1 MAAKN
6 VDIKINTTA
15 SGTGAKQTEDGLK
28 KVGEEAE
35 KSSKKRISAEE
46 RAALKA
52 EQAAQKAADA
62 AVREEQRKT
71 AATEAE
77 AAKRVKAEQKAQA
90 QVEQATAKSAS
101 RRSQMAGQVGLQA
114 QDIAVQAQM
123 GTNAV
128 TILAQQGTQ
137 IASIFGPQGAIVGA
151 LIGVGAVAAK
161 VFYDMAVAS
170 AVTGEAMEDMS
181 DKLKEAF
188 DDQAKKS
195 IEDFNAQLQ
204 NQTNIAQSLREVEV
218 DLLEARLDRQEA
230 DSSII
235 ASQSALEVAAV
246 KYLQT
251 IGQTVNAEKQLAAIR
266 KSEAEA
272 QKAAQIQDIENQVT
286 VARERYKQFSE
297 QYQEVQGQT
306 DQAQKRLAELEKR
319 QQELMSSLNFSRR
332 MDAQSRDAGTLGQD
346 ETSGKTNALTAEMD
360 ALKKEIGGIY
370 NIINKAPERLAE
382 ITNQAIVSASS
393 LQNLVDD
400 SASQIAKI
408 NEKFNLTTK
417 AQELGATT
425 ELITKGAAEIVKGVD
440 EIEAVTPLQQQAK
453 EAIKKAASDGIITA
467 QDQIL
472 ISGNLRTLM
481 SSLKT
486 GQEGNLKTLRELLTL
501 NDTIGAKMESMS
513 KEIQGLKVKISNIPV
528 R

>member
-15 SGTGAKQTEDGLK
+15 SGTGAKQTAADM
-28 KVGEEAE
+28 E
-35 KSSKKRISAEE
+35 KLAASST
-46 RAALKA
+46 
-52 EQAAQKAADA
+52 KAA
-62 AVREEQRKT
+62 
-71 AATEAE
+71 AATNAVTTSTSKLG
-77 AAKRVKAEQKAQA
+77 ARAGAVGM
-90 QVEQATAKSAS
+90 QV
-101 RRSQMAGQVGLQA
+101 

-123 GTNAV
+123 GTSAV

>member
-35 KSSKKRISAEE
+35 KTSKKRISAEE

-52 EQAAQKAADA
+52 EQAAKKAADA
-62 AVREEQRKT
+62 VIREEKRKT
-71 AATEAE
+71 VEAE
-77 AAKRVKAEQKAQA
+77 KESARRVKAAERAVAQEQQAVAKAM
-90 QVEQATAKSAS
+90 SG
-101 RRSQMAGQVGLQA
+101 RSQKAGQVGLQV

-123 GTNAV
+123 GTAAT
-128 TILAQQGTQ
+128 TILAQQGSQ
-137 IASIFGPQGAIVGA
+137 ILGAFGPQGAILGGILAIGA
-151 LIGVGAVAAK
+151 AAYGVFNKMAVDAAVA
-161 VFYDMAVAS
+161 
-170 AVTGEAMEDMS
+170 GEAMEDMS

-286 VARERYKQFSE
+286 VARERYKQYSD

-425 ELITKGAAEIVKGVD
+425 ELITKGAAEIVKVISEFD
-440 EIEAVTPLQQQAK
+440 AVTPLQQQAK
-453 EAIKKAASDGIITA
+453 AEALGAASDGIITA
-467 QDQIL
+467 QDQKL

-486 GQEGNLKTLRELLTL
+486 GQEGNLKTLQDLLKL
-501 NDTIGAKMESMS
+501 NDTIGVKMQQMS
-513 KEIQGLKVKISNIPV
+513 NQIKGLKEKISNIKIS
-528 R
+528 

>member
-15 SGTGAKQTEDGLK
+15 SGTGAKQTAADMDKL
-28 KVGEEAE
+28 AA
-35 KSSKKRISAEE
+35 SST
-46 RAALKA
+46 
-52 EQAAQKAADA
+52 KAA
-62 AVREEQRKT
+62 
-71 AATEAE
+71 AATNAVTTSTSKLGSR
-77 AAKRVKAEQKAQA
+77 AGAVGM
-90 QVEQATAKSAS
+90 QV
-101 RRSQMAGQVGLQA
+101 

-123 GTNAV
+123 GTSAV

-204 NQTNIAQSLREVEV
+204 NQASIAQSLREVEV

-251 IGQTVNAEKQLAAIR
+251 TGQIVNAEKQLAAIR

-286 VARERYKQFSE
+286 VARERYKQFSD

-332 MDAQSRDAGTLGQD
+332 MDAQSRDAGTLKKD

-393 LQNLVDD
+393 LQNLVED

-408 NEKFNLTTK
+408 NQKFDLTTK
-417 AQELGATT
+417 AQALSTAT
-425 ELITKGAAEIVKGVD
+425 ESITKGAAEIVKEID
-440 EIEAVTPLQQQAK
+440 EFQAVTPIQQQAK
-453 EAIKKAASDGIITA
+453 DEIKQAAIDGVITA
-467 QDQIL
+467 KDQL
-472 ISGNLRTLM
+472 EISGNLRILM

-486 GQEGNLKTLRELLTL
+486 GQEGSLESLRELVTL
-501 NDTIGAKMESMS
+501 NDTIGVKMQQMS
-513 KEIQGLKVKISNIPV
+513 NQIKGLKEKISNIPTK
-528 R
+528 

>member
-15 SGTGAKQTEDGLK
+15 SGTGAKQTATDMDKL
-28 KVGEEAE
+28 AA
-35 KSSKKRISAEE
+35 SST
-46 RAALKA
+46 
-52 EQAAQKAADA
+52 KAA
-62 AVREEQRKT
+62 
-71 AATEAE
+71 AATN
-77 AAKRVKAEQKAQA
+77 AA
-90 QVEQATAKSAS
+90 SAS
-101 RRSQMAGQVGLQA
+101 TSKIGSLAGQAGFQIQDFAIQVSGGTSALTAFSQQA
-114 QDIAVQAQM
+114 PQLL
-123 GTNAV
+123 GT
-128 TILAQQGTQ
+128 
-137 IASIFGPQGAIVGA
+137 FGPTGAIAGALVAVGA
-151 LIGVGAVAAK
+151 IATK
-161 VFYDMAVAS
+161 VFLTMAENA

-195 IEDFNAQLQ
+195 IDDFNAKLQ
-204 NQTNIAQSLREVEV
+204 NQASIAQSLREAEV

-251 IGQTVNAEKQLAAIR
+251 TGQIVNAEKQLAAIR

-286 VARERYKQFSE
+286 VARERYKQFSD

-332 MDAQSRDAGTLGQD
+332 MDAQSRDAGTLGKE

-393 LQNLVDD
+393 LQNLVED

-408 NEKFNLTTK
+408 NQKFDLTTK
-417 AQELGATT
+417 AQALNTAT
-425 ELITKGAAEIVKGVD
+425 ESITKGAAEIVKEID
-440 EIEAVTPLQQQAK
+440 EFQAVTPLQQQAK
-453 EAIKKAASDGIITA
+453 DEIKQAAIDGVITA
-467 QDQIL
+467 KEQL
-472 ISGNLRTLM
+472 EISGNLRILM

-486 GQEGNLKTLRELLTL
+486 GQEGSLESLRELVTL
-501 NDTIGAKMESMS
+501 NDTIGVKMQQMS
-513 KEIQGLKVKISNIPV
+513 NQIKGLKEKISNIPTK
-528 R
+528 

>member
-15 SGTGAKQTEDGLK
+15 SGTGAKQTAADMDKL
-28 KVGEEAE
+28 AA
-35 KSSKKRISAEE
+35 SST
-46 RAALKA
+46 
-52 EQAAQKAADA
+52 KAA
-62 AVREEQRKT
+62 
-71 AATEAE
+71 AATNTVTTSTSKLGA
-77 AAKRVKAEQKAQA
+77 R
-90 QVEQATAKSAS
+90 
-101 RRSQMAGQVGLQA
+101 AGAVGLQI
-114 QDIAVQAQM
+114 QDISVQAQM
-123 GTNAV
+123 GTSAV

-425 ELITKGAAEIVKGVD
+425 ELITKGAAEIVKVISEFD
-440 EIEAVTPLQQQAK
+440 AVTPLQQQAK
-453 EAIKKAASDGIITA
+453 AEALGAASDGIITA
-467 QDQIL
+467 QDQKL

-486 GQEGNLKTLRELLTL
+486 GQEGNLTTLRELLTL
-501 NDTIGAKMESMS
+501 NDTIGVKMQQMS
-513 KEIQGLKVKISNIPV
+513 NQIKGLKEKISNIPTK
-528 R
+528 

>member
-1 MAAKN
+1 MAEN
-6 VDIKINTTA
+6 
-15 SGTGAKQTEDGLK
+15 
-28 KVGEEAE
+28 
-35 KSSKKRISAEE
+35 
-46 RAALKA
+46 AA
-52 EQAAQKAADA
+52 
-62 AVREEQRKT
+62 
-71 AATEAE
+71 
-77 AAKRVKAEQKAQA
+77 
-90 QVEQATAKSAS
+90 
-101 RRSQMAGQVGLQA
+101 M
-114 QDIAVQAQM
+114 
-123 GTNAV
+123 
-128 TILAQQGTQ
+128 
-137 IASIFGPQGAIVGA
+137 
-151 LIGVGAVAAK
+151 
-161 VFYDMAVAS
+161 
-170 AVTGEAMEDMS
+170 TGEAMEDMS
-181 DKLKEAF
+181 EKLKEAF
-188 DDQAKKS
+188 DNQAKKS
-195 IEDFNAQLQ
+195 IEDFNAQLK
-204 NQTNIAQSLREVEV
+204 NQVSIAQSLREVEV

-251 IGQTVNAEKQLAAIR
+251 TGQIVNAEKQLAAIR

-286 VARERYKQFSE
+286 VARERYKQFSD

-332 MDAQSRDAGTLGQD
+332 MDAQSRDAGTLGED

-370 NIINKAPERLAE
+370 DIINKAPERLAE

-393 LQNLVDD
+393 LQNLVED

-408 NEKFNLTTK
+408 NEKFDLTTK
-417 AQELGATT
+417 AQALSTAT
-425 ELITKGAAEIVKGVD
+425 ESITKGAAEIVKEID
-440 EIEAVTPLQQQAK
+440 EFQAVTPLQQQAK
-453 EAIKKAASDGIITA
+453 DEIRQAAIDGVINA
-467 QDQIL
+467 KDQVT

-501 NDTIGAKMESMS
+501 NDTIGAKMQSLS
-513 KEIQGLKVKISNIPV
+513 NEISGLKQKINNITV

>member
-15 SGTGAKQTEDGLK
+15 SGTGAKQTATDMDKL
-28 KVGEEAE
+28 AA
-35 KSSKKRISAEE
+35 SST
-46 RAALKA
+46 
-52 EQAAQKAADA
+52 KAA
-62 AVREEQRKT
+62 
-71 AATEAE
+71 AATN
-77 AAKRVKAEQKAQA
+77 AA
-90 QVEQATAKSAS
+90 SAS
-101 RRSQMAGQVGLQA
+101 TSKIGSLAGQAGFQIQDFAIQVSGGTSALTAFSQQA
-114 QDIAVQAQM
+114 PQLL
-123 GTNAV
+123 GT
-128 TILAQQGTQ
+128 
-137 IASIFGPQGAIVGA
+137 FGPTGAIAGA
-151 LIGVGAVAAK
+151 LIAVGAIATK
-161 VFYDMAVAS
+161 VFLTMAENA
-170 AVTGEAMEDMS
+170 AMTGEAMEDMS
-181 DKLKEAF
+181 EKLKEAF

-195 IEDFNAQLQ
+195 IEDFNAKLQ

-286 VARERYKQFSE
+286 VARERYKQYSD

-425 ELITKGAAEIVKGVD
+425 ELITKGAAEIVKVISEFD
-440 EIEAVTPLQQQAK
+440 AVTPLQQQAK
-453 EAIKKAASDGIITA
+453 AEALEAASDGVITA
-467 QDQIL
+467 QEQIK

-486 GQEGNLKTLRELLTL
+486 GQEGNLTTLRELLTL
-501 NDTIGAKMESMS
+501 NDTIGVKMQQMS
-513 KEIQGLKVKISNIPV
+513 NQIKGLKEKISNIPTK
-528 R
+528 

>member
-15 SGTGAKQTEDGLK
+15 SGTGAKQTAADM
-28 KVGEEAE
+28 E
-35 KSSKKRISAEE
+35 KLAASST
-46 RAALKA
+46 
-52 EQAAQKAADA
+52 KAA
-62 AVREEQRKT
+62 
-71 AATEAE
+71 AATNAVTTSTSKLGSR
-77 AAKRVKAEQKAQA
+77 AGAVGM
-90 QVEQATAKSAS
+90 QV
-101 RRSQMAGQVGLQA
+101 

-123 GTNAV
+123 GTSAV

-286 VARERYKQFSE
+286 VARERYKQFSD

-332 MDAQSRDAGTLGQD
+332 MDAQSRDAGTLGEE
-346 ETSGKTNALTAEMD
+346 ETSDKTNALTAEMD

-393 LQNLVDD
+393 LQNLVED

-408 NEKFNLTTK
+408 NEKFDLTTK

-425 ELITKGAAEIVKGVD
+425 ELITKGAAEIVKVISEFD
-440 EIEAVTPLQQQAK
+440 AVTPLQQQAK
-453 EAIKKAASDGIITA
+453 AEALEAASDGVITA
-467 QDQIL
+467 QEQIK

-486 GQEGNLKTLRELLTL
+486 GQEGNLTTLRELLTL
-501 NDTIGAKMESMS
+501 NDTIGVKMQQMS
-513 KEIQGLKVKISNIPV
+513 NQIKGLKEKISNIPTK
-528 R
+528 

>member
-15 SGTGAKQTEDGLK
+15 SGTGAKQTAADMDKL
-28 KVGEEAE
+28 AA
-35 KSSKKRISAEE
+35 SST
-46 RAALKA
+46 
-52 EQAAQKAADA
+52 KAA
-62 AVREEQRKT
+62 
-71 AATEAE
+71 AATN
-77 AAKRVKAEQKAQA
+77 
-90 QVEQATAKSAS
+90 TASTSTSKLGSL
-101 RRSQMAGQVGLQA
+101 AGQAGFQI
-114 QDIAVQAQM
+114 QDFAVQVGG
-123 GTNAV
+123 GTSAL
-128 TILAQQGTQ
+128 TAFSQQAPQLLGT
-137 IASIFGPQGAIVGA
+137 FGPTGAIAGALVAVGA
-151 LIGVGAVAAK
+151 IATK
-161 VFYDMAVAS
+161 VFLTMAENA
-170 AVTGEAMEDMS
+170 AMTGEAMEDMS

-286 VARERYKQFSE
+286 VARERYKQYSD

-370 NIINKAPERLAE
+370 NTINKAPERLAE

-425 ELITKGAAEIVKGVD
+425 ELITKGAAEIVKVISEFD
-440 EIEAVTPLQQQAK
+440 AVTPLQQQAK
-453 EAIKKAASDGIITA
+453 AEALGAASDGIITA
-467 QDQIL
+467 QDQKL

-513 KEIQGLKVKISNIPV
+513 KEIQGLKVKISNIPTK
-528 R
+528 

>member
-15 SGTGAKQTEDGLK
+15 SGTGAKQTATDMDKL
-28 KVGEEAE
+28 AA
-35 KSSKKRISAEE
+35 SST
-46 RAALKA
+46 
-52 EQAAQKAADA
+52 KAA
-62 AVREEQRKT
+62 
-71 AATEAE
+71 AATN
-77 AAKRVKAEQKAQA
+77 AA
-90 QVEQATAKSAS
+90 SAS
-101 RRSQMAGQVGLQA
+101 TSKIGSLAGQAGFQIQDFAIQVSGGTSALTAFSQQA
-114 QDIAVQAQM
+114 PQLL
-123 GTNAV
+123 GT
-128 TILAQQGTQ
+128 
-137 IASIFGPQGAIVGA
+137 FGPTGAIAGA
-151 LIGVGAVAAK
+151 LIAVGAIATK
-161 VFYDMAVAS
+161 VFLTMAENA
-170 AVTGEAMEDMS
+170 AMTGEAMEDMS

-195 IEDFNAQLQ
+195 IEDFNAQLK
-204 NQTNIAQSLREVEV
+204 NQVSIAQSLREVEV

-251 IGQTVNAEKQLAAIR
+251 TGQIVNAEKQLAAIR

-286 VARERYKQFSE
+286 VARERYKQFSD

-332 MDAQSRDAGTLGQD
+332 MDAQSRDAGTLGEE

-370 NIINKAPERLAE
+370 DIINKAPERLAE

-425 ELITKGAAEIVKGVD
+425 ELITKGAAEIVKVISEFD
-440 EIEAVTPLQQQAK
+440 AVTPLQQQAK
-453 EAIKKAASDGIITA
+453 AEALGAASDGIITA
-467 QDQIL
+467 QDQKL

-486 GQEGNLKTLRELLTL
+486 GQEGNLTTLRELLTL
-501 NDTIGAKMESMS
+501 NDTIGVKMQQMS
-513 KEIQGLKVKISNIPV
+513 NQIKGLKEKISNIPTK
-528 R
+528 

>member
-123 GTNAV
+123 GTSAV

-286 VARERYKQFSE
+286 VARERYKQYSD

-408 NEKFNLTTK
+408 NEKYNLTTK

-425 ELITKGAAEIVKGVD
+425 ELITKGAAEIVKVISEFD
-440 EIEAVTPLQQQAK
+440 AVTPLQQQAK
-453 EAIKKAASDGIITA
+453 AEALEAASDGVITA
-467 QDQIL
+467 QEQIK

-486 GQEGNLKTLRELLTL
+486 GQEGNLKTLQDLLKL
-501 NDTIGAKMESMS
+501 NDTIGVKMQQMS
-513 KEIQGLKVKISNIPV
+513 NQIKGLKEKISNIKIS
-528 R
+528 

>member
-15 SGTGAKQTEDGLK
+15 SGTGAKQTATDMDKL
-28 KVGEEAE
+28 AA
-35 KSSKKRISAEE
+35 SST
-46 RAALKA
+46 
-52 EQAAQKAADA
+52 KAA
-62 AVREEQRKT
+62 
-71 AATEAE
+71 AATN
-77 AAKRVKAEQKAQA
+77 AA
-90 QVEQATAKSAS
+90 SAS
-101 RRSQMAGQVGLQA
+101 TSKIGSLAGQAGFQIQDFAIQVSGGTSALTAFSQQA
-114 QDIAVQAQM
+114 PQLL
-123 GTNAV
+123 GT
-128 TILAQQGTQ
+128 
-137 IASIFGPQGAIVGA
+137 FGPTGAIAGA
-151 LIGVGAVAAK
+151 LIAVGAIATK
-161 VFYDMAVAS
+161 VFLTMAENA
-170 AVTGEAMEDMS
+170 AMTGEAMEDMS
-181 DKLKEAF
+181 EKLKEAF
-188 DDQAKKS
+188 DNQAKKS
-195 IEDFNAQLQ
+195 IEDFNAQLK
-204 NQTNIAQSLREVEV
+204 NQVSIAQSLREVEV

-251 IGQTVNAEKQLAAIR
+251 TGQIVNAEKQLAAIR

-286 VARERYKQFSE
+286 VARERYKQFSD

-332 MDAQSRDAGTLGQD
+332 MDAQSRDAGTLGED

-370 NIINKAPERLAE
+370 DIINKAPERLAE

-393 LQNLVDD
+393 LQNLVED

-408 NEKFNLTTK
+408 NEKFDLTTK
-417 AQELGATT
+417 AQALSTAT
-425 ELITKGAAEIVKGVD
+425 ESITKGAAEIVKEID
-440 EIEAVTPLQQQAK
+440 EFQAVTPLQQQAK
-453 EAIKKAASDGIITA
+453 DEIRQAAIDGVINA
-467 QDQIL
+467 KDQVT

-501 NDTIGAKMESMS
+501 NDTIGAKMQSLS
-513 KEIQGLKVKISNIPV
+513 NEISGLKQKINNITV

>member
-15 SGTGAKQTEDGLK
+15 SGTGAKQTAADMDKL
-28 KVGEEAE
+28 AA
-35 KSSKKRISAEE
+35 SST
-46 RAALKA
+46 
-52 EQAAQKAADA
+52 KAA
-62 AVREEQRKT
+62 
-71 AATEAE
+71 AATN
-77 AAKRVKAEQKAQA
+77 AA
-90 QVEQATAKSAS
+90 SAS
-101 RRSQMAGQVGLQA
+101 TSKIGSLAGQAGFQIQDFAIQVSGGTSALTAFSQQA
-114 QDIAVQAQM
+114 PQLL
-123 GTNAV
+123 GT
-128 TILAQQGTQ
+128 
-137 IASIFGPQGAIVGA
+137 FGPTGAIAGALVAVGA
-151 LIGVGAVAAK
+151 IATK
-161 VFYDMAVAS
+161 VFLTMAENA
-170 AVTGEAMEDMS
+170 AMTGEAMEDMS
-181 DKLKEAF
+181 EKLKEAF

-195 IEDFNAQLQ
+195 IEDFNTQLQ
-204 NQTNIAQSLREVEV
+204 NQASIAQSLREVEV

-251 IGQTVNAEKQLAAIR
+251 TGQIVNAEKQLAAIR

-272 QKAAQIQDIENQVT
+272 QKAAQIEDIENQVT
-286 VARERYKQFSE
+286 VARARYKQFSD

-332 MDAQSRDAGTLGQD
+332 MDAQSRDAGTLGED

-393 LQNLVDD
+393 LQNLVED
-400 SASQIAKI
+400 SASKIAKI
-408 NEKFNLTTK
+408 NEKFELTTK
-417 AQELGATT
+417 AQALSTAT
-425 ELITKGAAEIVKGVD
+425 EGITKGAAEIVKEID
-440 EIEAVTPLQQQAK
+440 EFQAVTPLQQQAK
-453 EAIKKAASDGIITA
+453 DEIKQAAIDGVITA
-467 QDQIL
+467 KEQL
-472 ISGNLRTLM
+472 EISGNLRILM

-486 GQEGNLKTLRELLTL
+486 GQEGSLESLRELVTL
-501 NDTIGAKMESMS
+501 NDTIGVKMQQMS
-513 KEIQGLKVKISNIPV
+513 DQIKGLKEKISNIPT

>member
-15 SGTGAKQTEDGLK
+15 SGTGAKQTAADMDKL
-28 KVGEEAE
+28 AA
-35 KSSKKRISAEE
+35 SST
-46 RAALKA
+46 
-52 EQAAQKAADA
+52 KAA
-62 AVREEQRKT
+62 
-71 AATEAE
+71 AATN
-77 AAKRVKAEQKAQA
+77 AA
-90 QVEQATAKSAS
+90 SAS
-101 RRSQMAGQVGLQA
+101 TSKIGSLAGQAGFQIQDFAIQVSGGTSALTAFSQQA
-114 QDIAVQAQM
+114 PQLL
-123 GTNAV
+123 GT
-128 TILAQQGTQ
+128 
-137 IASIFGPQGAIVGA
+137 FGPTGAIAGALVAVGA
-151 LIGVGAVAAK
+151 IATK
-161 VFYDMAVAS
+161 VFLTMAENA
-170 AVTGEAMEDMS
+170 AMTGEAMEDMS
-181 DKLKEAF
+181 EKLKEAF

-195 IEDFNAQLQ
+195 IEDFNTQLQ
-204 NQTNIAQSLREVEV
+204 NQASIAQSLREVEV

-251 IGQTVNAEKQLAAIR
+251 TGQIVNAEKQLAAIR

-332 MDAQSRDAGTLGQD
+332 MDAQSRDAGTLGED

-393 LQNLVDD
+393 LQNLVED

-408 NEKFNLTTK
+408 NQKFDLTTK
-417 AQELGATT
+417 AQALSTAT
-425 ELITKGAAEIVKGVD
+425 EGITKGAAEIVKEID
-440 EIEAVTPLQQQAK
+440 EFQAVTPLQQQAK
-453 EAIKKAASDGIITA
+453 DEIKQAAIDGVITA
-467 QDQIL
+467 KEQL
-472 ISGNLRTLM
+472 EISGNLRILM

-486 GQEGNLKTLRELLTL
+486 GQEGSLESLRELVTL
-501 NDTIGAKMESMS
+501 NDTIGVKMQQMS
-513 KEIQGLKVKISNIPV
+513 DQIKGLKEKISNIPT

>member
-1 MAAKN
+1 
-6 VDIKINTTA
+6 
-15 SGTGAKQTEDGLK
+15 
-28 KVGEEAE
+28 
-35 KSSKKRISAEE
+35 
-46 RAALKA
+46 
-52 EQAAQKAADA
+52 
-62 AVREEQRKT
+62 
-71 AATEAE
+71 
-77 AAKRVKAEQKAQA
+77 
-90 QVEQATAKSAS
+90 
-101 RRSQMAGQVGLQA
+101 
-114 QDIAVQAQM
+114 
-123 GTNAV
+123 
-128 TILAQQGTQ
+128 
-137 IASIFGPQGAIVGA
+137 
-151 LIGVGAVAAK
+151 
-161 VFYDMAVAS
+161 MAVAS

>member
-15 SGTGAKQTEDGLK
+15 SGTGAKQTAADMDKL
-28 KVGEEAE
+28 AA
-35 KSSKKRISAEE
+35 SST
-46 RAALKA
+46 
-52 EQAAQKAADA
+52 KAA
-62 AVREEQRKT
+62 
-71 AATEAE
+71 AATN
-77 AAKRVKAEQKAQA
+77 AA
-90 QVEQATAKSAS
+90 SAS
-101 RRSQMAGQVGLQA
+101 TSKIGSLAGQAGFQIQDFAIQVSGGTSALTAFSQQA
-114 QDIAVQAQM
+114 PQLL
-123 GTNAV
+123 GT
-128 TILAQQGTQ
+128 
-137 IASIFGPQGAIVGA
+137 FGPTGAIAGALVAVGA
-151 LIGVGAVAAK
+151 IATK
-161 VFYDMAVAS
+161 VFLTMAENA
-170 AVTGEAMEDMS
+170 AMTGEAMEDMS
-181 DKLKEAF
+181 EKLKEAF

-195 IEDFNAQLQ
+195 IEDFNTQLQ
-204 NQTNIAQSLREVEV
+204 NQASIAQSLREVEV

-251 IGQTVNAEKQLAAIR
+251 TGQIVNAEKQLAAIR

-332 MDAQSRDAGTLGQD
+332 MDAQSRDAGTLGED

-370 NIINKAPERLAE
+370 NIINKAPERLEE

-393 LQNLVDD
+393 LQNLVED

-408 NEKFNLTTK
+408 NQKFDLTTK
-417 AQELGATT
+417 AQALSTAT
-425 ELITKGAAEIVKGVD
+425 EGITKGAAEIVKEID
-440 EIEAVTPLQQQAK
+440 EFQAVTPLQQQAK
-453 EAIKKAASDGIITA
+453 DEIKQAAIDGVITA
-467 QDQIL
+467 KEQL
-472 ISGNLRTLM
+472 EISGNLRILM

-486 GQEGNLKTLRELLTL
+486 GQEGSLESLRELVTL
-501 NDTIGAKMESMS
+501 NDTIGVKMQQMS
-513 KEIQGLKVKISNIPV
+513 DQIKGLKEKISNIPT

>member
-15 SGTGAKQTEDGLK
+15 SGTGAKQTATDM
-28 KVGEEAE
+28 E
-35 KSSKKRISAEE
+35 KLAASST
-46 RAALKA
+46 
-52 EQAAQKAADA
+52 KAA
-62 AVREEQRKT
+62 
-71 AATEAE
+71 AATNAVTTSTSKLGSR
-77 AAKRVKAEQKAQA
+77 AGAVGM
-90 QVEQATAKSAS
+90 QV
-101 RRSQMAGQVGLQA
+101 

-123 GTNAV
+123 GTSAV

-195 IEDFNAQLQ
+195 IEDFNTQLQ
-204 NQTNIAQSLREVEV
+204 NQASIAQSLREVEV

-251 IGQTVNAEKQLAAIR
+251 TGQIVNAEKQLAAIR

-286 VARERYKQFSE
+286 VARERYKQFSD

-332 MDAQSRDAGTLGQD
+332 MDAQSRDAGTLGED

-370 NIINKAPERLAE
+370 DIINKAPERLAE

-393 LQNLVDD
+393 LQNLVED

-408 NEKFNLTTK
+408 NEKFDLTTK
-417 AQELGATT
+417 AQALSTAT
-425 ELITKGAAEIVKGVD
+425 ESITKGAAEIVKEID
-440 EIEAVTPLQQQAK
+440 EFQAVTPLQQQAK
-453 EAIKKAASDGIITA
+453 DEIRQAAIDGVINA
-467 QDQIL
+467 KDQVT

-486 GQEGNLKTLRELLTL
+486 GQEGSLESLRELVTL
-501 NDTIGAKMESMS
+501 NDTIAVKMQQMS
-513 KEIQGLKVKISNIPV
+513 NQIKGLKEKISNIPTK
-528 R
+528 

>member
-28 KVGEEAE
+28 KVGDEAE

-71 AATEAE
+71 AATQAE

-90 QVEQATAKSAS
+90 QVEQATAKSSS

-123 GTNAV
+123 GTSAV

-188 DDQAKKS
+188 SASAAKSINEYNAKMKESTSFAQTLRNAELQLKEARDQRAASDARLIDSQLKLDEAAINYLQSTGQIVKAEEKLLVVRQQAAEATKNAQIEEANKEVERQRALYRNIVEQRKDVDAEVQEAKKKM
-195 IEDFNAQLQ
+195 AQLE
-204 NQTNIAQSLREVEV
+204 AQQ
-218 DLLEARLDRQEA
+218 ARLAPIRSLYQQKDNELIKAGVFKEGFQSVRTQTATGEL
-230 DSSII
+230 DVI
-235 ASQSALEVAAV
+235 A
-246 KYLQT
+246 K
-251 IGQTVNAEKQLAAIR
+251 
-266 KSEAEA
+266 
-272 QKAAQIQDIENQVT
+272 QIQDLYKIIEEKPRRI
-286 VARERYKQFSE
+286 AAIA
-297 QYQEVQGQT
+297 
-306 DQAQKRLAELEKR
+306 DQAMEQ
-319 QQELMSSLNFSRR
+319 
-332 MDAQSRDAGTLGQD
+332 AG
-346 ETSGKTNALTAEMD
+346 E
-360 ALKKEIGGIY
+360 
-370 NIINKAPERLAE
+370 
-382 ITNQAIVSASS
+382 V
-393 LQNLVDD
+393 D
-400 SASQIAKI
+400 SAIETAKI
-408 NEKFNLTTK
+408 QINEINQKFNLTTK
-417 AQELGATT
+417 AQALGAAT
-425 ELITKGAAEIVKGVD
+425 ESISKGAAEIVKGVD

-453 EAIKKAASDGIITA
+453 EAIKQAASDGIINA
-467 QDQIL
+467 QDQVL

-501 NDTIGAKMESMS
+501 NDTIGAKMQSLS
-513 KEIQGLKVKISNIPV
+513 NEISGLKQKINNITV

>member
-15 SGTGAKQTEDGLK
+15 SGTGAKQTAADM
-28 KVGEEAE
+28 E
-35 KSSKKRISAEE
+35 KLAASST
-46 RAALKA
+46 
-52 EQAAQKAADA
+52 KAA
-62 AVREEQRKT
+62 
-71 AATEAE
+71 AATNAVTTSTSKLGSR
-77 AAKRVKAEQKAQA
+77 AGAVGM
-90 QVEQATAKSAS
+90 QV
-101 RRSQMAGQVGLQA
+101 

-123 GTNAV
+123 GTSAV

-195 IEDFNAQLQ
+195 IDDFNAKLQ
-204 NQTNIAQSLREVEV
+204 NQASIAQSLREVEV

-230 DSSII
+230 DTSII

-251 IGQTVNAEKQLAAIR
+251 TGQIVNAEKQLAAIR

-286 VARERYKQFSE
+286 VARERYKQFSD

-332 MDAQSRDAGTLGQD
+332 MDAQSRDAGTLGEE

-393 LQNLVDD
+393 LQNLVED

-408 NEKFNLTTK
+408 NQKFDLTTK
-417 AQELGATT
+417 AQALSTAT
-425 ELITKGAAEIVKGVD
+425 ESITKGAAEIVKEID
-440 EIEAVTPLQQQAK
+440 EFQAVTPLQQQAK
-453 EAIKKAASDGIITA
+453 DEIRQAAIDGVINA
-467 QDQIL
+467 KDQVT

-486 GQEGNLKTLRELLTL
+486 GQEGSLESLRELVTL
-501 NDTIGAKMESMS
+501 NDTIAVKMQQMS
-513 KEIQGLKVKISNIPV
+513 NQIKGLKEKISNIPTK
-528 R
+528 

>member
-15 SGTGAKQTEDGLK
+15 SGTGAKQTAADMDKL
-28 KVGEEAE
+28 AA
-35 KSSKKRISAEE
+35 SST
-46 RAALKA
+46 
-52 EQAAQKAADA
+52 KAA
-62 AVREEQRKT
+62 
-71 AATEAE
+71 AATNAVTTSTSKLG
-77 AAKRVKAEQKAQA
+77 AR
-90 QVEQATAKSAS
+90 
-101 RRSQMAGQVGLQA
+101 AGAVGLQI
-114 QDIAVQAQM
+114 QDISVQAQM
-123 GTNAV
+123 GTSAV

-170 AVTGEAMEDMS
+170 AVTGEAMEDVGE
-181 DKLKEAF
+181 KLKEAF

-195 IEDFNAQLQ
+195 IEDFNTQLQ
-204 NQTNIAQSLREVEV
+204 NQASIAQSLREVEV

-251 IGQTVNAEKQLAAIR
+251 TGQIVNAEKQLAAIR

-332 MDAQSRDAGTLGQD
+332 MDAQSRDAGTLGED

-393 LQNLVDD
+393 LQNLVED

-408 NEKFNLTTK
+408 NQKFDLTTK
-417 AQELGATT
+417 AQALSTAT
-425 ELITKGAAEIVKGVD
+425 EGITKGAAEIVKEID
-440 EIEAVTPLQQQAK
+440 EFQAVTPLQQQAK
-453 EAIKKAASDGIITA
+453 DEIKQAAIDGVITA
-467 QDQIL
+467 KEQL
-472 ISGNLRTLM
+472 EISGNLRILM

-486 GQEGNLKTLRELLTL
+486 GQEGSLESLRELVTL
-501 NDTIGAKMESMS
+501 NDTIGVKMQQMS
-513 KEIQGLKVKISNIPV
+513 DQIKGLKEKISNIPT

>member
-15 SGTGAKQTEDGLK
+15 SGTGAKQTATDMDKL
-28 KVGEEAE
+28 AA
-35 KSSKKRISAEE
+35 SST
-46 RAALKA
+46 
-52 EQAAQKAADA
+52 KAA
-62 AVREEQRKT
+62 
-71 AATEAE
+71 AATN
-77 AAKRVKAEQKAQA
+77 AA
-90 QVEQATAKSAS
+90 SAS
-101 RRSQMAGQVGLQA
+101 TSKIGSLAGQAGFQIQDFAIQVSGGTSALTAFSQQA
-114 QDIAVQAQM
+114 PQLL
-123 GTNAV
+123 GT
-128 TILAQQGTQ
+128 
-137 IASIFGPQGAIVGA
+137 FGPTGAIAGA
-151 LIGVGAVAAK
+151 LIAVGAIATK
-161 VFYDMAVAS
+161 VFLTMAENA
-170 AVTGEAMEDMS
+170 AMTGEAMEDMS
-181 DKLKEAF
+181 EKLKEAF
-188 DDQAKKS
+188 DNQAKKS
-195 IEDFNAQLQ
+195 IEDFNAQLK
-204 NQTNIAQSLREVEV
+204 NQVSIAQSLREVEV

-251 IGQTVNAEKQLAAIR
+251 TGQIVNAEKQLAAIR

-286 VARERYKQFSE
+286 VARERYKQFSD